1 MSSFTRYAE
10 LKRSVSAESSVIA
23 TLVVADAVFELA
35 RAVGTLSSAVADGLT
50 RIDKRLAPR
59 IGT

>member
-1 MSSFTRYAE
+1 MSAFTRYTE
-10 LKRSVSAESSVIA
+10 LKRSISAESSVIA

-35 RAVGTLSSAVADGLT
+35 RAVGTLSYAVVDGMAM
-50 RIDKRLAPR
+50 IDKRLAPR